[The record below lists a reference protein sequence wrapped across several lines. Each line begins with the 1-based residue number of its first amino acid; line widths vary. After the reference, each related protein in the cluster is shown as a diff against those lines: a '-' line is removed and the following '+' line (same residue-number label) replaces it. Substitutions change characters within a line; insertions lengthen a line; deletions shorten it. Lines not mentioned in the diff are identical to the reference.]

1 MIVLIYVIGFII
13 ALFLS
18 LGLMGWF
25 DNDQDNPWK

>member
-1 MIVLIYVIGFII
+1 MIVLVYVIGVII

-18 LGLMGWF
+18 LGLTGWF